1 MDSGWDFTALISI
14 HAPPRGATCTKRRSC
29 LRILLFQFTPL
40 REGRHT
46 TTVSY
51 GANREFQ
58 FTPLR
63 EGRHKPHMRYTCLK
77 KISIHAPPRGATSAS
92 HSEMASRIFQFTP
105 LREGRRPRACRAAQH
120 TISIH
125 APPRGATYRNYATQE
140 VNLISIHAP
149 PRGATRANQ
158 RNRQHR
164 PHFNSRPS
172 ARGDSSIAW
181 TKAGTKVIS
190 IHAPPRGATR
200 VAAGATGTVYI
211 SIHAPPRGATP
222 KFGRCYDERILFQF
236 TPLREGRR
244 ASGSTRS

>member
-125 APPRGATYRNYATQE
+125 APPRGATGPFKIF
-140 VNLISIHAP
+140 LIFFSISIHAP
-149 PRGATRANQ
+149 PRGATSAGGL
-158 RNRQHR
+158 
-164 PHFNSRPS
+164 PAAPAVYFNSRPS
-172 ARGDSSIAW
+172 ARGDW
-181 TKAGTKVIS
+181 TNWAIIRT
-190 IHAPPRGATR
+190 
-200 VAAGATGTVYI
+200 
-211 SIHAPPRGATP
+211 
-222 KFGRCYDERILFQF
+222 Q
-236 TPLREGRR
+236 
-244 ASGSTRS
+244 